1 TPSISMR
8 RESLIFWYNRTA
20 TSDPMSSILGMEI
33 LHLGATLV
41 FPARRRQST
50 EPSPKMSSMGFPF
63 TGPLP
68 GSGHIDRGKLIFF
81 KSFRCPRTS
90 RKFASTWAGT

>member
-1 TPSISMR
+1 M
-8 RESLIFWYNRTA
+8 
-20 TSDPMSSILGMEI
+20 
-33 LHLGATLV
+33 GATLV
-41 FPARRRQST
+41 FPARRRQTTEPSSISHLKEASAQLAST

-81 KSFRCPRTS
+81 KSFRCPR
-90 RKFASTWAGT
+90 